1 VFAHPKADHAGKGRT
16 LAQQAAHGNGHAYGH
31 ASSAGPT
38 GSSGAPTTSNGSSP
52 VGNNGTVK
60 IDNYSDGNG
69 NDVAPNNEPHVSC
82 LWGVDAYGYEAAM
95 TSGTETFVQWAPTRG
110 GSAQEATL
118 TNENPRGTGRT
129 WNGSTDNSLDLVG

>member
-1 VFAHPKADHAGKGRT
+1 MIRTRFWIGVGLSAATLLWGTAGQVFAHPKADHAGKGRT

-31 ASSAGPT
+31 ASSAGAT

-69 NDVAPNNEPHVSC
+69 NDVAPNNEPHVS
-82 LWGVDAYGYEAAM
+82 
-95 TSGTETFVQWAPTRG
+95 
-110 GSAQEATL
+110 
-118 TNENPRGTGRT
+118 
-129 WNGSTDNSLDLVG
+129 